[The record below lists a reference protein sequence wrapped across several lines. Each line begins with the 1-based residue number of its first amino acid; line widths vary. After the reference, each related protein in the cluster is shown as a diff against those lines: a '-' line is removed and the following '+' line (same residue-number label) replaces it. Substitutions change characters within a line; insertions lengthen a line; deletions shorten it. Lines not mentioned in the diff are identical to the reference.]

1 MIIQG
6 DATMARKH
14 DKVVFKNYNS
24 NQYLMPIDPE
34 AFIPQNY
41 LVRTID
47 KIIDKLDISSLIEK
61 YKGGGTSSYHPL
73 MLLKVLIYAYIQ
85 GIYSS
90 RKIARALQE
99 NITFMWLAKYQTP
112 DFRTINRFRKEILG
126 DTIEDVFAEVVE
138 ILVEL
143 GYVNFDFYY
152 LDGTKI
158 EANANKYTFVW
169 AKSTRTFKK
178 KLREKVK
185 SILEEIERIN
195 EEEDKALGDL
205 DVKLE
210 SDYDS
215 KQLEERVEKINQK
228 LEEAEFK
235 SKRKEKRVKKLVK
248 VLKND
253 CVFRLKKYENY
264 EQILNGRNSFSK
276 TDNDATFMR
285 MKEDHMK
292 NGMLKPGYNVQIGT
306 QNRFVIGFSIHQ
318 SPTDTV
324 CLKEHLEL
332 VEKITGHKPKNIVAD
347 SGYGSEENYLHL
359 KECGINSYIK
369 YNTFDME
376 QTRRFKKDIFNVKN
390 WEYIAEEDAYIC
402 PAGKKVK
409 CLYPK
414 ISANE
419 RGFVSYEKVYQ
430 CEEICNGCEHRE
442 KCYKGKRW
450 KKRFSIRPRLEK
462 LKEEVRQRLL
472 SEEGKEIYEKRKI
485 EVETVF
491 GIIKNNKGFRRFLLR
506 GMKGVK
512 LEWGLVCIAYNIER
526 LAKIIIE
533 GWCKIVTQPSCYLLH
548 SSILTFN
555 GIKYLILVIKN
566 YCFWTASGLF

>member
-1 MIIQG
+1 
-6 DATMARKH
+6 MARKH
-14 DKVVFKNYNS
+14 DKVVFKNYNPY
-24 NQYLMPIDPE
+24 QYLMPIDPE
-34 AFIPQNY
+34 AFIPQNH
-41 LVRTID
+41 LVRVID
-47 KIIDKLDISSLIEK
+47 KIIDKIDISTVMEK

-90 RKIARALQE
+90 RKIARALRE
-99 NITFMWLAKYQTP
+99 NITFMWLSKYQAP

-126 DTIEDVFAEVVE
+126 DAIENIFAEVVKLL
-138 ILVEL
+138 IEL
-143 GYVNFDFYY
+143 GYVNFDYYY
-152 LDGTKI
+152 LDGTKV
-158 EANANKYTFVW
+158 EANANKYSFVW
-169 AKSTRTFKK
+169 AKSTKTFEK

-185 SILEEIERIN
+185 NTLEEIERIN

-210 SDYDS
+210 ADYDS
-215 KQLEERVEKINQK
+215 KQLEEKIEQINQR

-264 EQILNGRNSFSK
+264 ETILNGRNSFSK

-285 MKEDHMK
+285 MKDDHMK

-324 CLKEHLEL
+324 CLKEHLEA
-332 VEKITGHKPKNIVAD
+332 VKKMTGFTPKNVVAD

-369 YNTFDME
+369 YNTFDLE

-409 CLYPK
+409 YLYPK
-414 ISANE
+414 ISVNE

-442 KCYKGKRW
+442 KCYKGRRW
-450 KKRFSIRPRLEK
+450 KKRFSVRPRLEK

-472 SEEGKEIYEKRKI
+472 SEEGKEIYNKRKV

-506 GMKGVK
+506 GLKGVK
-512 LEWGLVCIAYNIER
+512 LEWGLVCIAYNIEK
-526 LAKIIIE
+526 LAKIMIE
-533 GWCKIVTQPSCYLLH
+533 GWDKTVAQPSFCLLY
-548 SSILTFN
+548 N
-555 GIKYLILVIKN
+555 LILVFNTTKRS
-566 YCFWTASGLF
+566 FWLLKIIVLGQPL